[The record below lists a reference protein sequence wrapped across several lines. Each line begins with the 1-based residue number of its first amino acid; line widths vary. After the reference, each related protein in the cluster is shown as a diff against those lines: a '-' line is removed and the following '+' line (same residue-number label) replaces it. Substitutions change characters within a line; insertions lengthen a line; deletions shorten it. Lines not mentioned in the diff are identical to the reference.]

1 MIGFILAGCQP
12 TRQAGVV
19 SAVKPGVPYG
29 EPHRP
34 QYHFTPPAKW
44 MNDPNGMVFYDGE
57 YHLFY
62 QHHPEGTTWGPMHWG
77 HAVSTDLVRW
87 QHLPIALYPD
97 THGLIFSGSA
107 VVDWK
112 NTSGFG
118 VGGKPPLVAMFTY
131 HDMAMEKAGK
141 SDLFQTQGLAWS
153 NDRGRTWTKFAGNP
167 VIPNPGLR
175 DFRDTK
181 VIWHEASQQWV
192 MVLAAG
198 DRVRLFTSPNLKA
211 WTQVS
216 EFGSDVAAHGGVWEC
231 PDLFPIRIEGTSE
244 TRWVLLLSINPGGPN
259 GGSATQ
265 YFVGNFNGTTFSLD
279 PDFAKGIGTAGK
291 EPERGVWLDHGRDN
305 YAGVTWSDV
314 PASDGRR
321 LFIGWM
327 SNWDYA
333 QVVPTEVWRSAL
345 TVPRALSLH
354 RTPAGLRIFSTPVQE
369 LRLLRG
375 ETVSLTAQRV
385 TRVLPLRIPKG
396 GSAAVSE
403 IDLEFFTSNAAA
415 SNLALEL
422 SNAAGETYRI
432 GFEARSRRFYS
443 DRTALPKAFS
453 DKFAST
459 VHYAPRI
466 ATDSVVRMHIYIDR
480 ASIELFA
487 DGGATTLTDIVFPS
501 QDFTRMRLVN
511 TGPAT
516 RLRYATISAL
526 RSIW

>member
-1 MIGFILAGCQP
+1 M
-12 TRQAGVV
+12 
-19 SAVKPGVPYG
+19 
-29 EPHRP
+29 
-34 QYHFTPPAKW
+34 
-44 MNDPNGMVFYDGE
+44 
-57 YHLFY
+57 
-62 QHHPEGTTWGPMHWG
+62 
-77 HAVSTDLVRW
+77 
-87 QHLPIALYPD
+87 
-97 THGLIFSGSA
+97 
-107 VVDWK
+107 
-112 NTSGFG
+112 
-118 VGGKPPLVAMFTY
+118 
-131 HDMAMEKAGK
+131 
-141 SDLFQTQGLAWS
+141 
-153 NDRGRTWTKFAGNP
+153 
-167 VIPNPGLR
+167 
-175 DFRDTK
+175 
-181 VIWHEASQQWV
+181 
-192 MVLAAG
+192 
-198 DRVRLFTSPNLKA
+198 
-211 WTQVS
+211 
-216 EFGSDVAAHGGVWEC
+216 
-231 PDLFPIRIEGTSE
+231 
-244 TRWVLLLSINPGGPN
+244 
-259 GGSATQ
+259 
-265 YFVGNFNGTTFSLD
+265 
-279 PDFAKGIGTAGK
+279 
-291 EPERGVWLDHGRDN
+291 WLDHGRDN

-432 GFEARSRRFYS
+432 GFEAKSRRFYS
-443 DRTALPKAFS
+443 DRTALPKGFS

-511 TGPAT
+511 TGPAA